1 MDHPQQKNSQ
11 FEGQVCRFTTP
22 PKPSKYPKI
31 SRSRH
36 PTTCHPVSIARCQRW
51 RVPLT
56 GALPLVTPKI
66 PSGLDGV
73 CQLGNWRRCLSEAF
87 TASEP
92 RWRFHS
98 KMWKIF
104 TQRRW
109 GRCFG
114 WFNHQVAFDWPT
126 WRVDKPGPGNGWKPG
141 REDWGFSGISLSGRT
156 RPRLKHGR
164 STPVVVSP
172 WMGRNDVG
180 VTRPSHDLDSH

>member
-31 SRSRH
+31 SRSRST
-36 PTTCHPVSIARCQRW
+36 PPLVTQFPWPGASVEGCRW
-51 RVPLT
+51 P

-66 PSGLDGV
+66 PSGQLRSDGDV
-73 CQLGNWRRCLSEAF
+73 FRKHFLPRS
-87 TASEP
+87 